1 MIFGSQ
7 ANRPMSVQTVIITIV
22 SYFSLLVIIAQV
34 TAGKADAKTFFTA
47 NRQSPWYL
55 VAFGM
60 IGASLSGVTFISIP
74 GEVGV
79 KNFSYFQIVLGYLV
93 GYVVIANVLLPLYYR
108 LNLVSIYSY
117 LEDRFGKVT
126 YKTGAFYFLLSRTI
140 GAAFR
145 LYLVAGVLQFALFD
159 PLGIPFWVTVLV
171 TIVLIWIYTFRGG
184 IKTIVWTDTLQTAFM
199 LIAVGI
205 TIWVIGQELD
215 LIAGGLVETISESQ
229 YSKMFYWD
237 GSAQNFFKQFLAG
250 AFIAIVMTGLDQDM
264 MQKNLTCRNLKEA
277 QRNMYSFSAVLI
289 VVNLFFLALGALL
302 YIYSEQKGIAIP
314 EQTDKLY
321 TLLALRHF
329 PPIAGIVFLLG
340 IVAAAYSSADSA
352 LTSLTTSFCVD
363 FLDMGKEEQENN
375 NNTTTRMLVHIG
387 FSLLLFVVIMSFWL
401 INQLYESSA
410 VISGLFTAAGY
421 TYGPLLGLF
430 AFGIFTR
437 LRVFDPLTLI
447 VTLSSP
453 FLAFGIKELAALLF
467 DYKAGF
473 EVLLLNGFITF
484 AGLFILSLLSPPAK
498 EKGEELLPLDQ

>member
-1 MIFGSQ
+1 MT
-7 ANRPMSVQTVIITIV
+7 VQTVIITIV
-22 SYFSLLVIIAQV
+22 SYFLLLVLISLF
-34 TAGKADAKTFFTA
+34 TSGKADAKTFFTA

-74 GEVGV
+74 GEVGA

-117 LEDRFGKVT
+117 LEERFGKVT

-159 PLGIPFWVTVLV
+159 PLGVPFWVTVLI

-205 TIWVIGQELD
+205 TIWIIGKELD
-215 LIAGGLVETISESQ
+215 LDAAGLLDAINESK
-229 YSKMFYWD
+229 YSQIFYWD
-237 GSAQNFFKQFLAG
+237 NSPLNFFKQFLAG

-302 YIYSEQKGIAIP
+302 YLYSEQKGIAIP

-329 PPIAGIVFLLG
+329 PPLAGIVFLLG

-363 FLDMGKEEQENN
+363 FLDMGKDEQEEGS
-375 NNTTTRMLVHIG
+375 NTSTRIIVHIG
-387 FSLLLFVVIMSFWL
+387 FSLLLFMVIMSFWL
-401 INQLYESSA
+401 INQYFESAA

-430 AFGIFTR
+430 TFGIFTR
-437 LRVFDPLTLI
+437 LRVWDPLTLI

-453 FLAFGIKELAALLF
+453 FLAFGIKELAAWLF
-467 DYKAGF
+467 GYQAGF

-484 AGLFILSLLSPPAK
+484 AGLFILSILSPEEKSTSGGEVAPALDR
-498 EKGEELLPLDQ
+498 GE